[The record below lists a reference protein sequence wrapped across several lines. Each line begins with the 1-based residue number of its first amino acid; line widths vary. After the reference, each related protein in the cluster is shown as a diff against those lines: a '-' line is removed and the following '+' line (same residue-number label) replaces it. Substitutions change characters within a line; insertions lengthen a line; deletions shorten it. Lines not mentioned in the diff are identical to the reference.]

1 MRTLHLCIDVW
12 VRNSCII
19 SSFIWITQN
28 YFHWVRNELHSRKK
42 KKAQQNMIIFA
53 VHISKN
59 NVFYLCV
66 EEMKLEAVVRC
77 VFHST

>member
-1 MRTLHLCIDVW
+1 MSTQLLYYFQFYLD
-12 VRNSCII
+12 NSELFPL
-19 SSFIWITQN
+19 SQKWIALQ
-28 YFHWVRNELHSRKK
+28 EK

>member
-1 MRTLHLCIDVW
+1 MNCTPG
-12 VRNSCII
+12 
-19 SSFIWITQN
+19 
-28 YFHWVRNELHSRKK
+28 KK

>member
-1 MRTLHLCIDVW
+1 MSMQLLYYFQFYLD
-12 VRNSCII
+12 NSELFPL
-19 SSFIWITQN
+19 SQKWIALQ
-28 YFHWVRNELHSRKK
+28 EK